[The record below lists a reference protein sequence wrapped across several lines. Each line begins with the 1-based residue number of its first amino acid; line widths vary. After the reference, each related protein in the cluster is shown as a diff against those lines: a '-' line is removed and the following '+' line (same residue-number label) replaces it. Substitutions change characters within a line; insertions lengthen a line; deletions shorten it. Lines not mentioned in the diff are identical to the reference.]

1 MVFKTTRSITNI
13 CMIRFFYAL
22 LTIAAL
28 ASCANSYNIQGS
40 SDVQMLDGRKLYL
53 KVYNN
58 NNMKNVDSCDV
69 VHGQFRFTG
78 NVDSARL
85 ATLCIDD
92 EGIMPV
98 VIEGGDITV
107 KIQNLQC
114 RASGTPL
121 NDKLATFLDD
131 FGRVQSEI
139 ADLSHKQ
146 TQAIMDGEDETVTNQ
161 RLQIEYAQLTQRT
174 DSLVTRFIEE
184 NFDNALGPGVFFMMT
199 AGYPHP
205 ELQPWIEALMAKAT
219 DNFKNDPYVHDY
231 YEKAEQNEAIMNGMA
246 EQQTVSPAPVQQAA
260 PLPKLPTPNELAQPA
275 DSLK

>member
-1 MVFKTTRSITNI
+1 MSRI
-13 CMIRFFYAL
+13 FYAL
-22 LTIAAL
+22 LTIAAF

-40 SDVQMLDGRKLYL
+40 SDVQMFDGRKLYL

-58 NNMKNVDSCDV
+58 NNLKSIDSCEV
-69 VHGQFRFTG
+69 VHGQFNFTG

-98 VIEGGDITV
+98 VIEDGDITV

-114 RASGTPL
+114 RASGSPL
-121 NDKLATFLDD
+121 NDKLSSFLDD

-139 ADLSHKQ
+139 SDLSHKQ
-146 TQAIMDGEDETVTNQ
+146 SQAIMDGEDEMVTNQ
-161 RLQIEYAQLTQRT
+161 RLQAEYVLLTQRT
-174 DSLVTRFIEE
+174 DSLVTSFIEE

-219 DNFKNDPYVHDY
+219 DNFKKDPYVHDY
-231 YEKAEQNEAIMNGMA
+231 YEKAQQNEAIMNGMA
-246 EQQTVSPAPVQQAA
+246 EQQTTAPAPVQQAA
-260 PLPKLPTPNELAQPA
+260 PLPNIPTPNELAQPV
-275 DSLK
+275 DSVK